1 MKEDYKL
8 LYKAILY
15 AAVAMFLC
23 TTLGIFML
31 RYAIWLWNGLSDKTP
46 PAIELTQKQ
55 TDDMCV
61 KWWTETDI
69 TAAKKRVCGK

>member
-8 LYKAILY
+8 LYQAILY
-15 AAVAMFLC
+15 AAVGVFLC
-23 TTLGIFML
+23 TTLAILML
-31 RYAIWLWNGLSDKTP
+31 RYGIWLWNAFSEKTP

>member
-8 LYKAILY
+8 LYQAILY
-15 AAVAMFLC
+15 AAAGVF
-23 TTLGIFML
+23 LGITIAIL
-31 RYAIWLWNGLSDKTP
+31 VLKYAIWLWNAFPEKTP
-46 PAIELTQKQ
+46 PAIELTQQQ